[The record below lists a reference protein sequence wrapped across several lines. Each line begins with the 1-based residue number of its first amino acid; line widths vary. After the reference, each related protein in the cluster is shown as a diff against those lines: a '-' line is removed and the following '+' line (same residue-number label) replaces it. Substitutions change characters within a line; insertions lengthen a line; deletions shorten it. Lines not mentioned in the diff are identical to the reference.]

1 MKPKRVLGLDIG
13 SCTFKLVLLELQD
26 SRPVL
31 THARLLEVPAQ
42 AEPNVRQAALQ
53 SLLEGIDRN
62 HLSGLVSVLDDP
74 FTCVQKVLI
83 PPMPAG
89 EVADAVKWE
98 LQRFL
103 AVPPEEVAVAYRLLG
118 QQEVDGVKK
127 QRLLAV
133 ALPSAAIREHLA
145 FLAQAGLHPTTLIPK
160 TSALSAWLTRG
171 GGPKSA
177 QEPVGI
183 LEIGGGGCELI
194 VAENGEAVFS
204 RKISCSA
211 TGLTKEMTGV
221 LMTDQGQVS
230 LTEAEAETV
239 KRSVGI
245 PPAEAA
251 GLGMRGVSGMQIFSL
266 IRGSLERLAVETER
280 SIAFYS
286 ESSEQEA
293 VKELFLVGG
302 GAHLKGLA
310 EWLRTRLGVQ
320 VAVPKTLD
328 GVVQLPG
335 ALQSNA
341 AAMELSLAAALGAA
355 LGAGKGMNLLPLEL
369 QESLQAS
376 IQRAALK
383 AAVTGGLLGAVLL
396 WSGLQVYHHSLMK
409 QIGAFDLEQKAVA
422 QQIPAVRAA
431 AVVRERWGREP
442 DWEEVFRFLT
452 HQVPPEAYLTALV
465 VDGQEMTLR
474 GRIRKL
480 GRSADEVL
488 AQFTQTLGSGL
499 LNQVRLHSSRQ
510 LEQSQDL
517 AEFEIGGH
525 LR

>member
-13 SCTFKLVLLELQD
+13 SCTFKLALLELQD

-53 SLLEGIDRN
+53 SLLEGIDLN
-62 HLSGLVSVLDDP
+62 HLSGLVSVLDDS

-133 ALPSAAIREHLA
+133 ALPSAAIREHLS

-171 GGPKSA
+171 GGPKAA
-177 QEPVGI
+177 QEPVAI

-194 VAENGEAVFS
+194 VTENGEAVFS

-221 LMTDQGQVS
+221 LMTEQGQVS

-286 ESSEQEA
+286 ESSEQGA

-369 QESLQAS
+369 QESLRVS

-442 DWEEVFRFLT
+442 DWKRC
-452 HQVPPEAYLTALV
+452 
-465 VDGQEMTLR
+465 
-474 GRIRKL
+474 
-480 GRSADEVL
+480 SA
-488 AQFTQTLGSGL
+488 S
-499 LNQVRLHSSRQ
+499 
-510 LEQSQDL
+510 
-517 AEFEIGGH
+517 
-525 LR
+525 

>member
-13 SCTFKLVLLELQD
+13 SCTFKLVLLEFQD

-31 THARLLEVPAQ
+31 THARLLEIPAQ
-42 AEPNVRQAALQ
+42 AEPNVRQAALR
-53 SLLEGIDRN
+53 SLLEGMDLS
-62 HLSGLVSVLDDP
+62 HLSHLVSVLDDP
-74 FTCVQKVLI
+74 FTCIQKVLI

-103 AVPPEEVAVAYRLLG
+103 AVPPEEVSVAYRLLG

-133 ALPSAAIREHLA
+133 ALPSVTIREHLA

-171 GGPKSA
+171 GTKSA

-183 LEIGGGGCELI
+183 LEIGGSGCELI

-221 LMTDQGQVS
+221 LMTEQGQVS

-251 GLGMRGVSGMQIFSL
+251 GLGMRGVSGTQIFSL

-286 ESSEQEA
+286 ESSEQAA
-293 VKELFLVGG
+293 VNELFLVGG

-310 EWLRTRLGVQ
+310 EWLQTRLGAR

-369 QESLQAS
+369 QESLRAS

-383 AAVTGGLLGAVLL
+383 AAMTGGLLGAALL

-409 QIGAFDLEQKAVA
+409 QIGAFELEQKAVA

-431 AVVRERWGREP
+431 VTVQERWGKEP
-442 DWEEVFRFLT
+442 NWEEVFRSLT
-452 HQVPPEAYLTALV
+452 LQIPPEAYLTELV
-465 VDGQEMTLR
+465 VDKEEVTFR
-474 GRIRKL
+474 GRIRRS

-488 AQFTQTLGSGL
+488 AQFIQTLGGGFL
-499 LNQVRLHSSRQ
+499 AQVRLHSSRQ
-510 LEQSQDL
+510 MEQSQDL
-517 AEFEIGGH
+517 AEFEIGGKIQ
-525 LR
+525 